1 MCYCRECS
9 KLPLESR
16 ETGIPLRGAHS
27 PFWQGFSCAM
37 YPKVTG
43 AVLSGRAGGWEEE
56 SHDHKIVMHSFKL
69 FFFPETAWIL
79 LEI

>member
-1 MCYCRECS
+1 
-9 KLPLESR
+9 
-16 ETGIPLRGAHS
+16 
-27 PFWQGFSCAM
+27 M

-43 AVLSGRAGGWEEE
+43 AVLPGRAGGWEEV
-56 SHDHKIVMHSFKL
+56 SHNHEIVMHSFKL